1 MSGQFEQFKL
11 LHYITLE
18 NYL

>member
-1 MSGQFEQFKL
+1 

-18 NYL
+18 LYRVA